1 MRDIDLQKM
10 ERALKARNTFED
22 QDRLERA
29 VIIWEKLDKQ
39 LEDETIKEY
48 EKFIHQRAIERAT
61 ELLRQEMMKEIKN
74 GN

>member
-48 EKFIHQRAIERAT
+48 EKVIHQRAIERAT